1 MKRYITTKFGVIIQ
15 YLKGHKEQQYIDWDV
30 WTNHLRQRDNLA
42 FISDTYRLSL
52 KNDYNNRLIEGKLY
66 YL

>member
-1 MKRYITTKFGVIIQ
+1 MKRYIRTKFGVIIQ
-15 YLKGHKEQQYIDWDV
+15 YLRGHKEQQYIDWDV
-30 WTNHLRQRDNLA
+30 WTERVKQKDNLS

-52 KNDYNNRLIEGKLY
+52 KNEYNNRIKEGKRY